1 MRVFILSVESG
12 VKECVEMFGLK
23 QYYFLITRL
32 NQGIGQ
38 PLRTVLF
45 SAMYLDSVYRVYIH
59 YRCISC
65 SEPSHYFTVVVKYI
79 VHVHTPI
86 IEKSLLITCRMEVG
100 P

>member
-59 YRCISC
+59 IGVSR
-65 SEPSHYFTVVVKYI
+65 VVNPL
-79 VHVHTPI
+79 TT
-86 IEKSLLITCRMEVG
+86 LQW
-100 P
+100 